1 MNDPSLIGLLALE
14 PEVFEIT
21 GIPEG
26 VEVTF
31 QRRLV
36 VDVAWFGEHAC
47 SDSLSGDAAV
57 AVNHRFDDQILL
69 SQRDSTQKNNKKK
82 EIEQSLW
89 QRSGAALAD
98 FRSTNRSRLV
108 RSGKTEAMNN
118 RTSESRNEGIVNYKV
133 LLFATPNYLH
143 ARA

>member
-1 MNDPSLIGLLALE
+1 VNNGL
-14 PEVFEIT
+14 
-21 GIPEG
+21 
-26 VEVTF
+26 
-31 QRRLV
+31 
-36 VDVAWFGEHAC
+36 
-47 SDSLSGDAAV
+47 
-57 AVNHRFDDQILL
+57 DDKILL
-69 SQRDSTQKNNKKK
+69 RQRESTQTNDKKK
-82 EIEQSLW
+82 VTEQSLW

-118 RTSESRNEGIVNYKV
+118 RTSKSRNEGIVNYKV